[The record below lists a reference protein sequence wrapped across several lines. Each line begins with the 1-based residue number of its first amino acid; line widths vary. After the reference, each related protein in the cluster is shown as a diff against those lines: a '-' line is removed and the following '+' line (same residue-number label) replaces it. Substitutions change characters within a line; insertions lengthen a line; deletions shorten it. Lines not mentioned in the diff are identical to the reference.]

1 MSKSR
6 ALGTT
11 LKVNS
16 KAVGGLTTI
25 NGIEISAETV
35 DLTSLD
41 NQTGYRE
48 KEPGFKDGGEVTVS
62 GFLDGN
68 DQGQDEMY
76 TLLNSGATTSCNIVF
91 PAKIGKTWT
100 FTAGVSRFVT
110 GAELEGGVTFEA
122 TLLVSGQPVLAA
134 SASGNEVS
142 NG

>member
-35 DLTSLD
+35 DLTALD
-41 NQTGYRE
+41 NQSGYRE

-62 GFLDGN
+62 GFLDGA
-68 DQGQDEMY
+68 DEGQAEMY
-76 TLLNSGATTSCNIVF
+76 TLLESGATTTCNIVF
-91 PAKIGKTWT
+91 PTKIGKTWT
-100 FTAGVSRFVT
+100 FTAGVSRFTT

-134 SASGNEVS
+134 STTV
-142 NG
+142 

>member
-1 MSKSR
+1 MAKSR

-11 LKVNS
+11 LNVNS

-41 NQTGYRE
+41 NSTGYRE

-62 GFLDGN
+62 GFLDGS
-68 DQGQDEMY
+68 DDGQEEMY
-76 TLLNSGATTSCNIVF
+76 SLLDSGNTTTCTIVF
-91 PAKIGKTWT
+91 PSKIGKTWT

-122 TLLVSGQPVLAA
+122 TLLVSGKPVLAA
-134 SASGNEVS
+134 STTV
-142 NG
+142 

>member
-11 LKVNS
+11 LNVNS

-35 DLTSLD
+35 DLTALD
-41 NQTGYRE
+41 NTSGYRE
-48 KEPGFKDGGEVTVS
+48 KEPGFKDAGEVTVS
-62 GFLDGN
+62 GFLDGA
-68 DQGQDEMY
+68 DAGQDEMY
-76 TLLNSGATTSCNIVF
+76 TLLNSGDTATCTIVF

-100 FTAGVSRFVT
+100 FSAGVSRFVT

-122 TLLVSGQPVLAA
+122 TLLVTGQPTLAA
-134 SASGNEVS
+134 STTV
-142 NG
+142 

>member
-1 MSKSR
+1 MAKSR

-35 DLTSLD
+35 DLTALD
-41 NQTGYRE
+41 NATGYRE
-48 KEPGFKDGGEVTVS
+48 KEPGFKDAGEVTVS
-62 GFLDGN
+62 GYLDGS

-76 TLLNSGATTSCNIVF
+76 TLLNSGATTTCKIVF

-134 SASGNEVS
+134 SASE
-142 NG
+142 

>member
-35 DLTSLD
+35 DLTALD

-62 GFLDGN
+62 GVLDGA
-68 DQGQDEMY
+68 DEGQAEMY
-76 TLLNSGATTSCNIVF
+76 TLLESGATTTCNIVF
-91 PAKIGKTWT
+91 PTKIGKTWT
-100 FTAGVSRFVT
+100 FTAGVSRFTT

-134 SASGNEVS
+134 STTV
-142 NG
+142 

>member
-1 MSKSR
+1 MAKSR

-11 LKVNS
+11 LNVNS

-41 NQTGYRE
+41 NSTGYRE

-62 GFLDGN
+62 GFLDGSDN
-68 DQGQDEMY
+68 GQDEMY
-76 TLLNSGATTSCNIVF
+76 SLLDSGNTTTCTIVF
-91 PAKIGKTWT
+91 PSKIGKTWT

-122 TLLVSGQPVLAA
+122 TLLVSGKPVLAA
-134 SASGNEVS
+134 STTV
-142 NG
+142 

>member
-1 MSKSR
+1 MAKSR

-11 LKVNS
+11 LNVNS

-41 NQTGYRE
+41 NSTGYRE

-62 GFLDGN
+62 GFLDGS
-68 DQGQDEMY
+68 DAGQTEMY
-76 TLLNSGATTSCNIVF
+76 TLLESGATTTCNIVF

-134 SASGNEVS
+134 STTV
-142 NG
+142 

>member
-16 KAVGGLTTI
+16 KSVGGLTTI

-35 DLTSLD
+35 DLTALD
-41 NQTGYRE
+41 NQSGYRE

-62 GFLDGN
+62 GYMDGS
-68 DQGQDEMY
+68 DDGQDEMY
-76 TLLNSGATTSCNIVF
+76 TLLNSGATTTCNIVF

-134 SASGNEVS
+134 TATV
-142 NG
+142 

>member
-1 MSKSR
+1 MAKSR

-11 LKVNS
+11 LNVNS

-25 NGIEISAETV
+25 NGIEINAETV

-41 NQTGYRE
+41 NSTGYRE

-62 GFLDGN
+62 GFLDGS
-68 DQGQDEMY
+68 DAGQTEMY
-76 TLLNSGATTSCNIVF
+76 TLLESGATTTCTIVF
-91 PAKIGKTWT
+91 PSKIGKTWT

-134 SASGNEVS
+134 STTV
-142 NG
+142 

>member
-1 MSKSR
+1 MAKSR

-35 DLTSLD
+35 DLTTLD
-41 NQTGYRE
+41 NQSGYRE

-62 GFLDGN
+62 GFLDGS
-68 DQGQDEMY
+68 DDGQDEMY
-76 TLLNSGATTSCNIVF
+76 TLLNSGATTTCNIVF

-110 GAELEGGVTFEA
+110 GVELEGGVTFEA

-134 SASGNEVS
+134 STTV
-142 NG
+142 

>member
-11 LKVNS
+11 LNVNS

-35 DLTSLD
+35 DLTALD
-41 NQTGYRE
+41 NQSGYRE

-62 GFLDGN
+62 GFLDGA
-68 DQGQDEMY
+68 DEGQAEMY
-76 TLLNSGATTSCNIVF
+76 TLLESGATTTCNIVF
-91 PAKIGKTWT
+91 PTKIGKTWT

-134 SASGNEVS
+134 STTV
-142 NG
+142 

>member
-35 DLTSLD
+35 DLTALD
-41 NQTGYRE
+41 NATGYRE
-48 KEPGFKDGGEVTVS
+48 KEPGFKDAGEVTVS
-62 GFLDGN
+62 GYLDGS

-76 TLLNSGATTSCNIVF
+76 TLLNSGATTTCNIVF
-91 PAKIGKTWT
+91 PVKIGKTWT

-134 SASGNEVS
+134 STTV
-142 NG
+142 

>member
-1 MSKSR
+1 MAKSR

-11 LKVNS
+11 LNVNS

-41 NQTGYRE
+41 NSTGYRE

-62 GFLDGN
+62 GFLDGS
-68 DQGQDEMY
+68 DAGQTEMY
-76 TLLNSGATTSCNIVF
+76 TLLESGATTTCTIVF
-91 PAKIGKTWT
+91 PSKIGKTWT

-134 SASGNEVS
+134 STTV
-142 NG
+142 

>member
-1 MSKSR
+1 MAKSR

-11 LKVNS
+11 LNVNN

-35 DLTSLD
+35 DLTALD
-41 NQTGYRE
+41 NTTGYRE
-48 KEPGFKDGGEVTVS
+48 KEPGFKDAGEVSVS
-62 GFLDGN
+62 GFLDGA
-68 DQGQDEMY
+68 DAGQTEMY
-76 TLLNSGATTSCNIVF
+76 TLLNSGATTTCAIVF

-122 TLLVSGQPVLAA
+122 TLLVTGQPTLTA
-134 SASGNEVS
+134 STTV
-142 NG
+142 

>member
-11 LKVNS
+11 LNVNS

-35 DLTSLD
+35 DLTALD
-41 NQTGYRE
+41 NTSGYRE

-62 GFLDGN
+62 GFLDGA
-68 DQGQDEMY
+68 DAGQAEMY
-76 TLLNSGATTSCNIVF
+76 TLMESGGTTTCTIVF
-91 PAKIGKTWT
+91 PSKIGKTWT
-100 FTAGVSRFVT
+100 FTASVSRFVT

-134 SASGNEVS
+134 STTV
-142 NG
+142 

>member
-1 MSKSR
+1 MKSR
-6 ALGTT
+6 AVGTV
-11 LKVNS
+11 LNVNS

-35 DLTSLD
+35 DLTALD
-41 NQTGYRE
+41 NASGYRE
-48 KEPGFKDGGEVTVS
+48 KVPGFKDGGEVTVS
-62 GFLDGN
+62 GFMDGS
-68 DQGQDEMY
+68 DAGQAEMY
-76 TLLNSGATTSCNIVF
+76 SLLESGNTVGCTIVF

-134 SASGNEVS
+134 STSA
-142 NG
+142 

>member
-1 MSKSR
+1 MKSR
-6 ALGTT
+6 AVGTV
-11 LKVNS
+11 LNVNS

-35 DLTSLD
+35 DLTALD
-41 NQTGYRE
+41 NASGYRE
-48 KEPGFKDGGEVTVS
+48 KVPGFKDGGEVTVS
-62 GFLDGN
+62 GFMDGS
-68 DQGQDEMY
+68 DAGQAEMY
-76 TLLNSGATTSCNIVF
+76 SLLESGNTVACTIVF

-134 SASGNEVS
+134 STSA
-142 NG
+142 

>member
-1 MSKSR
+1 MAKSR

-25 NGIEISAETV
+25 NGIEVSAETV
-35 DLTSLD
+35 DLTALD
-41 NQTGYRE
+41 NSSGYRE
-48 KEPGFKDGGEVTVS
+48 KEPGFKDAGEVTVS
-62 GFLDGN
+62 GFLDGS

-76 TLLNSGATTSCNIVF
+76 TLLSSGGTTTCNIIF
-91 PAKIGKTWT
+91 PTKIGKTWT

-134 SASGNEVS
+134 STSA
-142 NG
+142 

>member
-11 LKVNS
+11 LKVNN

-41 NQTGYRE
+41 NSSGYRE
-48 KEPGFKDGGEVTVS
+48 KEPGFKDAGEVTVS
-62 GFLDGN
+62 GFLDGS

-76 TLLNSGATTSCNIVF
+76 TLLNSGATTTCAIVF

-122 TLLVSGQPVLAA
+122 TLLVSGQPTLAA
-134 SASGNEVS
+134 SASA
-142 NG
+142 

>member
-35 DLTSLD
+35 DLTALD
-41 NQTGYRE
+41 NQSGYRE

-62 GFLDGN
+62 GFLDGA
-68 DQGQDEMY
+68 DEGQAEMY
-76 TLLNSGATTSCNIVF
+76 TLLESGATTTCNIVF
-91 PAKIGKTWT
+91 PTKIGKTWT

-134 SASGNEVS
+134 STTV
-142 NG
+142 

>member
-1 MSKSR
+1 MAKSR

-11 LKVNS
+11 LNVNS

-41 NQTGYRE
+41 NSTGYRE

-62 GFLDGN
+62 GFLDGS
-68 DQGQDEMY
+68 DAGQTEMY
-76 TLLNSGATTSCNIVF
+76 TLLESGATTTCTIVF
-91 PAKIGKTWT
+91 PSTIGKTWT

-110 GAELEGGVTFEA
+110 GAELEGGVTYEA

-134 SASGNEVS
+134 STTV
-142 NG
+142 

>member
-11 LKVNS
+11 LKVNN
-16 KAVGGLTTI
+16 KAVGGLTSI

-35 DLTSLD
+35 DLTALD
-41 NQTGYRE
+41 NQSGYRE

-62 GFLDGN
+62 GFMDGA
-68 DQGQDEMY
+68 DEGQAEMY
-76 TLLNSGATTSCNIVF
+76 TLLNSGATTTCAIVF

-122 TLLVSGQPVLAA
+122 TLLVSGQPTLAA
-134 SASGNEVS
+134 STTV
-142 NG
+142 

>member
-1 MSKSR
+1 MAKSR

-11 LKVNS
+11 LNVNS

-25 NGIEISAETV
+25 NGIEINAETV

-41 NQTGYRE
+41 NSTGYRE
-48 KEPGFKDGGEVTVS
+48 KEPGFKGGGEVTVS
-62 GFLDGN
+62 GFLDGS
-68 DQGQDEMY
+68 DAGQTEMY
-76 TLLNSGATTSCNIVF
+76 TLLESGATTTCTIVF
-91 PAKIGKTWT
+91 PSKIGKTWT

-134 SASGNEVS
+134 STTV
-142 NG
+142 

>member
-11 LKVNS
+11 LNVNS

-25 NGIEISAETV
+25 NGIEISADTV

-41 NQTGYRE
+41 NSTGYRE

-62 GFLDGN
+62 GYLDGS

-76 TLLNSGATTSCNIVF
+76 SLLDSGNTTTCTIVF
-91 PAKIGKTWT
+91 PTKIGKTWT

-122 TLLVSGQPVLAA
+122 TLLVSGKPTLAA
-134 SASGNEVS
+134 STTV
-142 NG
+142 

>member
-11 LKVNS
+11 LNVNS

-35 DLTSLD
+35 DLTALD
-41 NQTGYRE
+41 NSTGYRE

-62 GFLDGN
+62 GFLDGS
-68 DQGQDEMY
+68 DAGQAEMY
-76 TLLNSGATTSCNIVF
+76 TLMESGATVSCSIVF
-91 PAKIGKTWT
+91 PSKIGKTWT

-134 SASGNEVS
+134 TTTV
-142 NG
+142 